1 LLLLVVALETEHHH
15 DALLLLP
22 QHLVNEAMLDVDAA
36 GAGAAQFPDQGLLGR
51 RLDVGVVG

>member
-1 LLLLVVALETEHHH
+1 MRSFCS
-15 DALLLLP
+15 
-22 QHLVNEAMLDVDAA
+22 QHLVNEAVLDVDAA